1 MTRRKPKASTSTQP
15 TSQPPDVAGDTNTSE
30 QHPADPAPSPLPA
43 PQKALNG
50 KARPAPELSVSPTL
64 IICRNKHTKHISSYS
79 GPWLNLPPEVLD
91 SLAHSNYYSPRPRP
105 IDPAV
110 FFDLVKIRRLID
122 DATSLAV
129 RAANGTTSAS
139 LYTSQNATNGLF
151 NGADAEI
158 LGIGSARGG
167 GGHAKLSR
175 ERKHRMREHATQKL
189 AHAYRLDEIASS
201 VAMMQSASALEDVA
215 KHVLQRDEQNADA
228 QYVHFFHEKIPSM
241 AVAEYT
247 SLEPLTD
254 VIRQNPT
261 DPSPYRTR
269 SVARM
274 FKDDFEGVVRDST
287 DGLAVHRLYHSQH
300 QNEQQDLVLARDA
313 AGLGRD
319 QRTEGR
325 LEEKD
330 HPNSLEP
337 QLLFHRAGAYL
348 TLACDNI
355 RRALSGLRS
364 GGTQH
369 NGNGSGDSASALA
382 EEALA
387 SFRAD
392 ARRLVRTYAKRA
404 LRDYLAFLSHFD
416 YTPGLSAEYT
426 DAFLERVSSRP
437 QGRGS
442 RSEKLLDVEA
452 AHAHAHAGL
461 SEALVKYESQRNPQT
476 KHNPLP
482 QIPKPIIYRLNE
494 LFAAVPVANLP
505 PYPSDRDMQVDQDH
519 PIFSL
524 PDFSEAVTYH
534 PLLTDVLHS
543 VLLCHCL
550 IQTSSKELQRHAHMV
565 ARLVRVCDGY
575 PIFLAARSPAR
586 ADWVE
591 ILRRTKNWLG
601 LSSTW
606 DKLCTPTPFPGRKT
620 APKETAE
627 DKKAR
632 IKQEALLEALA
643 DERVVDEESFRA
655 SFKARELRAARDEE
669 EQARKDSN
677 GTKLIEGGPTDQNGV
692 QGEAPPA
699 DPKRWAQEDGGEY
712 PITTE
717 RAEVLVEWILEAP
730 PPSAVDGA
738 GRAKKKT
745 GAKGRPRKKAST
757 ASSLREATESGLEQ
771 GVDGLDLLD

>member
-1 MTRRKPKASTSTQP
+1 MTRRKPKAPTSTQP
-15 TSQPPDVAGDTNTSE
+15 TSQSPSVAGDTTNGK
-30 QHPADPAPSPLPA
+30 QHPSEPAPSPLPA

-50 KARPAPELSVSPTL
+50 KEGPAPELSVSPTL

-91 SLAHSNYYSPRPRP
+91 SLAHSNHYSPRPRP

-139 LYTSQNATNGLF
+139 LYTSLNTTNGIF

-189 AHAYRLDEIASS
+189 SHAYHLDEIASS

-215 KHVLQRDEQNADA
+215 RHVLQRDPQNADA

-247 SLEPLTD
+247 GLEPLTE

-261 DPSPYRTR
+261 DPVPYRTR

-274 FKDDFEGVVRDST
+274 FKDDFEGVVRDCT
-287 DGLAVHRLYHSQH
+287 DGLAVHRLYNSQH
-300 QNEQQDLVLARDA
+300 QKEQQDLILARDP
-313 AGLGRD
+313 AGSGRD
-319 QRTEGR
+319 QRTESR

-348 TLACDNI
+348 TLGCDNI
-355 RRALSGLRS
+355 RRALYGLH
-364 GGTQH
+364 GGGAQY
-369 NGNGSGDSASALA
+369 NGNGGGVSPSALA
-382 EEALA
+382 EEELA
-387 SFRAD
+387 RYRAD

-437 QGRGS
+437 HGRGS
-442 RSEKLLDVEA
+442 RSEKLLDSDA
-452 AHAHAHAGL
+452 ARSNAHAGL
-461 SEALVKYESQRNPQT
+461 SEALVKYESQRDPQT
-476 KHNPLP
+476 NHKALP

-505 PYPSDRDMQVDQDH
+505 PYPSDRETQLDQDH
-519 PIFSL
+519 PVFSL

-534 PLLTDVLHS
+534 PLLPDVLHS

-550 IQTSSKELQRHAHMV
+550 IQTSSKELQRHAYMV
-565 ARLVRVCDGY
+565 ARLARVCDGY

-601 LSSTW
+601 LSATW
-606 DKLCTPTPFPGRKT
+606 DKLCAPAPFPGRKT

-627 DKKAR
+627 AKKAR
-632 IKQEALLEALA
+632 IKQEAVLEALA

-655 SFKARELRAARDEE
+655 SFKAREMRAAREE
-669 EQARKDSN
+669 KEQAAKHHN
-677 GTKLIEGGPTDQNGV
+677 GTRLIDGGPADQNGA
-692 QGEAPPA
+692 QEEATSA
-699 DPKRWAQEDGGEY
+699 GPKRWTQEDGSGY

-717 RAEVLVEWILEAP
+717 RAECLVRWILEAP
-730 PPSAVDGA
+730 PPSSVDSA
-738 GRAKKKT
+738 GRAKKKP

-771 GVDGLDLLD
+771 GVDSFDLLD